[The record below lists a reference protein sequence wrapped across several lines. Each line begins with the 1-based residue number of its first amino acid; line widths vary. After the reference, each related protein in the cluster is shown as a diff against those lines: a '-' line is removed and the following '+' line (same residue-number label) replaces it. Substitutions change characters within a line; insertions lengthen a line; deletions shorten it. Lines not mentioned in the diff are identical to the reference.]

1 MDLKLKFNF
10 DTLLLSFKWKCF
22 PDKLDEN
29 KLKLFT
35 SKADQLS
42 REIDVARELIGRDED
57 ELEHQVDTDEE
68 ETEGKPFSW
77 IVYSLKDL
85 PISVML

>member
-1 MDLKLKFNF
+1 
-10 DTLLLSFKWKCF
+10 
-22 PDKLDEN
+22 
-29 KLKLFT
+29 LKLFT